1 VTRVRVSDREAGAA
15 AFLAP
20 LAVRAVPEILSWPY
34 PIGFDT
40 LMYAGYAVG
49 ETFLRMPL
57 PELLK
62 TTSLLY
68 LVYTLLYKA
77 LGDPLL
83 PAKILGPLLT
93 AAVGYGVYRFTRR
106 AGLEPG
112 TALLASLLATAYFV
126 ALRISWEMYRQMLAT
141 AFLLAALYLEAGP
154 PARRGR
160 LLQALLAFL
169 TAWAH
174 EFITVIL
181 LAHKAARSLASRG
194 LRRAVEEALPAL
206 PAALLL
212 LYQVYNPHTHALQVP
227 VLHVE
232 APTRLHLLLYI
243 TGFLAYLYAP
253 LSPLLLAG
261 LGQLRDPPLRDWALT
276 CLALTYLPVLN
287 PQGVDILWFRWA
299 ILLNYPVAVAAARGF
314 ERLTRG
320 GAGGRLGRGAALATL
335 ALNAVFTATYLALPP
350 EQQWNK
356 YFGDWN
362 AYKQYVQTSMLQSS
376 IPLRDVEP
384 TIEAVRWVDS
394 LPGDKVLVLHEAF
407 HNWAQLYARNTRL
420 VRVNE
425 QKLSSPLRQNVS
437 QLLLQAASSQNAT
450 VYTIWW
456 VSTTWYNMT
465 RPPPQFKPLK
475 TFQDIAVYVY
485 EP

>member
-1 VTRVRVSDREAGAA
+1 MPLSDRRAGAA
-15 AFLAP
+15 AFLVP
-20 LAVRAVPEILSWPY
+20 LAARAVPEVLSWPY
-34 PIGFDT
+34 TIGFDP
-40 LMYAGYAVG
+40 LIYAGYAVSG
-49 ETFLRMPL
+49 ALLSTPL
-57 PELLK
+57 PQLFK

-68 LVYTLLYKA
+68 LVYTLLYRV

-93 AAVGYGVYRFTRR
+93 AAVGYAVYRFARR
-106 AGLEPG
+106 TGFEPG
-112 TALLASLLATAYFV
+112 EALLASLLATTYFV
-126 ALRISWEMYRQMLAT
+126 GLRISWEMYRQMLAT
-141 AFLLAALYLEAGP
+141 VSLLAILYLEAGP
-154 PARRGR
+154 RTRWSR

-181 LAHKAARSLASRG
+181 LVHKGLRALSGRG
-194 LRRAVEEALPAL
+194 LRRALEEALLAL

-212 LYQVYNPHTHALQVP
+212 LYQVYDPQTSALRVL

-232 APTRLHLLLYI
+232 APTHAHLLLYI

-253 LSPLLLAG
+253 LSPLVLAG
-261 LGQLRDPPLRDWALT
+261 LDQLRNPALRDWALV

-287 PQGVDILWFRWA
+287 PQGLDILWFRWA
-299 ILLNYPVAVAAARGF
+299 ILLNYPLAVAAARGF
-314 ERLTRG
+314 ERLVRG
-320 GAGGRLGRGAALATL
+320 GVGGRLGRWVALATL
-335 ALNAVFTATYLALPP
+335 ALNIVFTATYLVLPP

-362 AYKQYVQTSMLQSS
+362 TYKHYVQTSMLQSS

-407 HNWAQLYARNTRL
+407 HNWAQLYARNSRL
-420 VRVNE
+420 VRINE

-437 QLLLQAASSQNAT
+437 QLLLRAASAQNTT

-456 VSTTWYNMT
+456 VNTTWYNMP
-465 RPPPQFKPLK
+465 RPPPQFKLLK
-475 TFQDIAVYVY
+475 TFQDVAVYVY